1 MFSIVSLPVLGL
13 HFVNHPSLLGL
24 QLQIHEFFQVESS
37 VINCC
42 NNIYFLC
49 GQLLWGINA
58 NPNVFVSIRLLSCSS
73 KVVSFCLLS
82 EIEILSCFV
91 HADVIFGIASLKLD
105 LSASVL
111 LCYFDFVI
119 LCSVSE
125 SYPPSLK
132 SVCTD
137 MHIKNV
143 NYFIKI

>member
-1 MFSIVSLPVLGL
+1 MFSIVSLPVLGP
-13 HFVNHPSLLGL
+13 HFVNHPSLLDL

-37 VINCC
+37 IINCC

-73 KVVSFCLLS
+73 KVVSFCLLTKFRYCRVLCMLLFGCDFWGCIF
-82 EIEILSCFV
+82 EIRSFFLCS
-91 HADVIFGIASLKLD
+91 
-105 LSASVL
+105 

-119 LCSVSE
+119 LCSVSQ

-137 MHIKNV
+137 MHIK
-143 NYFIKI
+143 KC